1 MTSNTAKQLTNGV
14 TERAL
19 SIGLQQS
26 PTEVINEDEYVL
38 QMTPEQKKQAESL
51 CEFLGV
57 SFGAMLNIAIKSAFS
72 YAKNREID
80 ISKLDEFP
88 KQIGL
93 EPVKVILDTKAL
105 IKLEEAGMKEKV
117 SECLITGIQMLYDK
131 LIKTTSIKTV
141 GNND

>member
-38 QMTPEQKKQAESL
+38 KMTPEQKKQAESL
-51 CEFLGV
+51 CDFLGV

-72 YAKNREID
+72 YAKNRELD

-105 IKLEEAGMKEKV
+105 IKLEEADMKEKV